1 MKRNNKGLCAELKAE
16 NKITKTTT
24 GLRGIDI

>member
-1 MKRNNKGLCAELKAE
+1 MKRNNKDLSAELKAE
-16 NKITKTTT
+16 NKLSKTTT